1 MTKQREEKALLEF
14 KHVID
19 DVIQLLR
26 KSTEADTV
34 YMYWVNRSRE
44 QFVLESS
51 STILSNVM
59 FPDRIRFDELYLN
72 DFKDIEQV
80 VQLKVGDEVD
90 ALQLSHYHDFVPVRF
105 LTLLPF
111 INNGETIAITVV
123 ETEYQLNVT
132 DYDEVLSAY
141 RNALLN
147 VLNTYLELTDLY
159 EQQQEWVDYEESINS
174 LSAKMH
180 RVDILEQLLNEMDK
194 LLPGGGVTVLA
205 RGMESW
211 ISVLL
216 SLKAPESSMLGLL
229 VEEKSMAFDALQKG
243 QPQFSI
249 HFNQNPKRISS
260 SETDTEGATLAI
272 PLMINDRRHAV
283 ILAYDRNPLVF
294 KESVKHKL
302 KNLVRIAALAI
313 QVHLGKVAVDE
324 DIFTSEFG
332 SFIPDLWERSLKTQI
347 KRAESGN
354 QKTWFGFIAVENITE
369 LRSSVR
375 LESLKRLQ
383 RILVKMLNPSVLG
396 FNGIIGFNSDYIYS
410 YILVGE
416 RNEQYEEW
424 KKSVIELFEKP
435 VELIDGQKI
444 NVEIK
449 IGSVYVDSSDVEAF
463 EVISQAKQAL
473 SAALKS
479 NVKTA
484 GNY

>member
-1 MTKQREEKALLEF
+1 MTKRREEKALLEF

-59 FPDRIRFDELYLN
+59 FPDRVRFDKLYLN

-80 VQLKVGDEVD
+80 AQLKVGEDID
-90 ALQLSHYHDFVPVRF
+90 ALQLSHYHNFVPVRF
-105 LTLLPF
+105 LTLIPF

-132 DYDEVLSAY
+132 DYEEVLSAY

-159 EQQQEWVDYEESINS
+159 EQQQEWIDYEESINN

-180 RVDILEQLLNEMDK
+180 RVDILEQLVNEMDK
-194 LLPGGGVTVLA
+194 LLSGGGVTVIA

-211 ISVLL
+211 VSVLR
-216 SLKAPESSMLGLL
+216 SSKAPDSPTLGLL

-243 QPQFSI
+243 QAQFSI

-260 SETDTEGATLAI
+260 SEADTEGATLAI

-313 QVHLGKVAVDE
+313 HVHLGKVAIDE
-324 DIFTSEFG
+324 NIFTSEYG
-332 SFIPDLWERSLKTQI
+332 SFIPDLWERTLKTQI
-347 KRAESGN
+347 QRTAVGIH
-354 QKTWFGFIAVENITE
+354 KTWFGFIAVENITE
-369 LRSSVR
+369 LRSAVR
-375 LESLKRLQ
+375 LDSLKRLQ
-383 RILVKMLNPSVLG
+383 RNLVKMLNPSVMG
-396 FNGIIGFNSDYIYS
+396 FNGLIGFNSDYIYS

-416 RNEQYEEW
+416 RDEEYEEW
-424 KKSVIELFEKP
+424 KKTVLALFDKPIELT
-435 VELIDGQKI
+435 DGQKI
-444 NVEIK
+444 TVDVK
-449 IGSVYVDSSDVEAF
+449 IGSVFVDSSDVEVF

-484 GNY
+484 GTY